1 MPPTDE
7 DVAWFQ
13 STFHPIPKPSL
24 PDDCIEYSLYIISPS
39 LDSIN
44 DSELRLRL
52 RDVQKRAADLQKQ
65 YLKDYIWQ
73 RQGLSLELNK
83 EDGLSFLRGRTEY
96 GDSVEDEWVI
106 VWVLRELTR
115 MSKDIWVK
123 VTDSDGEFLLIEA
136 SETLP
141 AWLEPDVAENRVWI
155 NDGDLK
161 IIKPASNA
169 RTSKRTEEKLALR
182 EARQILLTQPKRL
195 MHSTIMQEEAFYRLR
210 NYPNQIVDNMHHAIL
225 SIPRTVAFLLHQK
238 PAYIAP
244 VVEAFYLRD
253 PIALKPLQTVANR
266 DKMNLKPEDFVTV
279 SVKFPKVCYAQLKS
293 QDFPPPAVFN
303 NILPSRTDQKLWPQ
317 AESGMK
323 VTCGF
328 EMLVTDSQ
336 FQDRPAVREIKLLL
350 EDLESGDETLPTD
363 NDIASWTLIED
374 DEKWLDVNF
383 DDLDN
388 ELKGSKG
395 AQASSGNGA
404 EKKGG
409 FGDKAAQENLR
420 RIVRQFEDFLNDDKA
435 GLDGANMFD
444 DDSSV
449 ETSDEDEDDEGEDKD
464 ASFSEDDFTKMMQ
477 EMMGMPPEV
486 MKEIMSGKLGSG
498 ATDPGQRSNLRSRS
512 SGKARVV
519 ETTESESDDDQ
530 GDDDMQTFMRQMEAE
545 LRPTGVLDLSSSST
559 HAAIGDSVSQT
570 SPPRHD
576 EEDVVN
582 ELSSDDDGDND
593 IDINLARNLLESL
606 KSQGGTS
613 GPGGNLMG
621 MLGLGMLPRDEAD
634 MYEVEDDEVQAGP
647 SDSSK
652 RGT

>member
-1 MPPTDE
+1 
-7 DVAWFQ
+7 
-13 STFHPIPKPSL
+13 
-24 PDDCIEYSLYIISPS
+24 
-39 LDSIN
+39 
-44 DSELRLRL
+44 
-52 RDVQKRAADLQKQ
+52 
-65 YLKDYIWQ
+65 
-73 RQGLSLELNK
+73 
-83 EDGLSFLRGRTEY
+83 
-96 GDSVEDEWVI
+96 
-106 VWVLRELTR
+106 

-136 SETLP
+136 SGTLP
-141 AWLEPDVAENRVWI
+141 AWLEPDVADNRVWI

-161 IIKPASNA
+161 IIKPASDA
-169 RTSKRTEEKLALR
+169 RTSKRTEEKLALS

-195 MHSTIMQEEAFYRLR
+195 MHSTSMQEEAFYRLR
-210 NYPNQIVDNMHHAIL
+210 NYPGQIVDNMHHAIL
-225 SIPRTVAFLLHQK
+225 SIPRKVAFLLHQK

-244 VVEAFYLRD
+244 AVEAFYLRD
-253 PIALKPLQTVANR
+253 PIALKPLQAAANR

-303 NILPSRTDQKLWPQ
+303 NILPSRSDQKLWPR

-323 VTCGF
+323 ATCGF
-328 EMLVTDSQ
+328 EMLVTDPQ

-363 NDIASWTLIED
+363 DDLASWTLIED
-374 DEKWLDVNF
+374 DERWLDVNF

-395 AQASSGNGA
+395 QQASSGTGA

-409 FGDKAAQENLR
+409 FGDKAAQENLQ
-420 RIVRQFEDFLNDDKA
+420 RIVKQFEDFLNDDKA
-435 GLDGANMFD
+435 GLDGAGTFD

-449 ETSDEDEDDEGEDKD
+449 ESSDEDDDDGEDKN

-498 ATDPGQRSNLRSRS
+498 AADPGQRSNLRPS
-512 SGKARVV
+512 SAGKARVV
-519 ETTESESDDDQ
+519 ETTESESDEDQ

-545 LRPTGVLDLSSSST
+545 LRPTGVLDLSSSSK
-559 HAAIGDSVSQT
+559 HAAIGASGSRK
-570 SPPRHD
+570 SPAGHD
-576 EEDVVN
+576 EDN
-582 ELSSDDDGDND
+582 TMDELSSDDESDNE

-613 GPGGNLMG
+613 EPGGNLMG
-621 MLGLGMLPRDEAD
+621 MLGLGALPRDEAD
-634 MYEVEDDEVQAGP
+634 MYDVEDDDTQAGP
-647 SDSSK
+647 SNSSK